1 MRYTKEILL
10 EDTPLFIHE
19 LSEQKMKRTNE
30 KPIKTNQSRKIKEKI
45 SLWER
50 LKNETKKA

>member
-1 MRYTKEILL
+1 
-10 EDTPLFIHE
+10 
-19 LSEQKMKRTNE
+19 MKRTNE